1 MNDKADRGRIF
12 PSHITDGFPILVRG
26 EGCAVWD
33 DKGKRYLDGIA
44 GIGVVSIGHGR
55 VEVAQAIA
63 SQAGTLA
70 YCAPNLFRN
79 QPAMQFATR
88 LAEFTPPGLD
98 HVYFV
103 SGGSEAVEVAIKAAR
118 QYQVARGKTDK
129 YRLISRWTSYHGA
142 TLGALSA
149 TGHMG
154 RREKFKPLLL
164 DFPHIP
170 PAYCLRC
177 PYGLTYPTCNL
188 RCAWALEEAIL
199 AAGPDTVS
207 AFILEPIIG
216 ATAGSVVPPDDYLA
230 TIRRICDEYDV
241 LLIADEVL
249 CGFGRTGR
257 NFAVDHWNVV
267 PDMITV
273 AKGISSGY
281 APLGAVVIK
290 EEVAAAFSKSGGG
303 FDHVFTYSSSPVA
316 LAAGLASLDIVQRE
330 NLVERAAER
339 GAALHRQ
346 ADTLKERPIVGDV
359 RGKGL
364 MLGVEFVKD
373 RESIEPFD
381 PQLAVYQR
389 VVDSALH
396 QGLIVYPGH
405 GAIDGV
411 RGDHISLYP
420 PLTISEA
427 ECDEMIGILDQAIA
441 DVETELG
448 F

>member
-1 MNDKADRGRIF
+1 MNDKAGGGYLF
-12 PSHITDGFPILVRG
+12 PAHVTDEFPVLVRG
-26 EGCAVWD
+26 EGCTVWD
-33 DKGKRYLDGIA
+33 DQGKRYLDGIA
-44 GIGVVSIGHGR
+44 GIGVVNIGYGR
-55 VEVAQAIA
+55 TEVAEAIA
-63 SQAGTLA
+63 SQAKTLA
-70 YCAPNLFRN
+70 FCAPNLFRN
-79 QPAMQFATR
+79 QPAIELASK
-88 LAEFTPPGLD
+88 LAEFTPPGLN

-103 SGGSEAVEVAIKAAR
+103 SGGSEAVEVAIKVAR
-118 QYQVARGKTDK
+118 QYYVARGKTDK

-142 TLGALSA
+142 SLGALSA

-170 PAYCLRC
+170 AAYCLRC
-177 PYGLTYPTCNL
+177 PYHLTYPACNL

-199 AAGPDTVS
+199 AAGPDTIS

-216 ATAGSVVPPDDYLA
+216 STAGSVVPPDDYVP
-230 TIRRICDEYDV
+230 TIRSICDEYDV
-241 LLIADEVL
+241 LLIADEIL
-249 CGFGRTGR
+249 SGFGRTGR

-273 AKGISSGY
+273 AKGVSSGY
-281 APLGAVVIK
+281 AALGAVIIK
-290 EEVAAAFSKSGGG
+290 EEVASAFTEAGEG
-303 FDHVFTYSSSPVA
+303 FDHVFTYSGNPLT
-316 LAAGLASLDIVQRE
+316 LAAGLVSLDIMQRE
-330 NLVERAAER
+330 NLVEQAAER
-339 GAALHRQ
+339 GAYLHRQ
-346 ADTLKERPIVGDV
+346 ADALKEHAIVGDV

-364 MLGVEFVKD
+364 MMGIEFVKD
-373 RESIEPFD
+373 KESMEPFD
-381 PQLAVYQR
+381 PQRAVYQR

-396 QGLIVYPGH
+396 HGLIVYPGH

-427 ECDEMIGILDQAIA
+427 EIDEMIAMLDRAIA

-448 F
+448 Y